1 MAVEAKCLDNG
12 VVRFALKNT
21 GQGNMADSLQ
31 LRIFLDAQLA
41 LSYQFKLIKG
51 DSLILRVPV
60 NGRTVRLE
68 ADQNSYHPVKKMAHA
83 TLEGCG
89 VNAEGKV
96 SIGYV
101 NLFPTDDAQ
110 TEVSIDCQ
118 PIIDSFDPNDK
129 GVTPEGLTEE
139 KFTPTNTDLHYLIR
153 FQNTGTDVA
162 YRVVV
167 VDTLST
173 KLDLATFQMGAASHN
188 YKLSVSGKGRPILTW
203 TFNNINLPDSTTD
216 QLGSN
221 GFLSFSIKPK
231 AELPE
236 KEKIE
241 NFADIFFDYNEP
253 VRTNTVINRIYDMP
267 YLLSGLQLNPENII
281 TIPELKSFSPLE
293 GRFGTKVTLHGKNFA
308 STTKHNIVRFNG
320 MLTPVIQANT
330 ESITVEVPVGATTG
344 KISIQTPD
352 GLKQST
358 TDFIIFQ
365 LPVITD
371 FSPKEIKATEKTI
384 LTITGKHFSTD
395 PTKDTVTI
403 DGLVV
408 KILSATDTKLI
419 VEIPEQARS
428 GKLWLAALGGSTYS
442 SQELIVWHSPLI
454 SIISTD
460 TAKVGSILKIT
471 GENFASSSERNIV
484 KFGENLGLIK
494 GASPLELQVQIP
506 VGAQTSYVRIE
517 TPGGMALSKHL
528 LVIIPQPLITDFT
541 PKQGPISTKV
551 TIHGKHFNAFS
562 TQDMVYVNNVLAT
575 ISYQTDTTLLISIPK
590 DAQSGKISVF
600 GLGGHSISTD
610 DFVVEKLSLQE
621 SVSVYPNP
629 SNGTFLI
636 DFSKA
641 TFYANTV
648 KLYNA
653 LGLLV
658 YEKSFASPHPDNISL
673 ELSSYVKGM
682 YLMTLNTESG
692 TIIKKVVLN

>member
-1 MAVEAKCLDNG
+1 
-12 VVRFALKNT
+12 
-21 GQGNMADSLQ
+21 
-31 LRIFLDAQLA
+31 
-41 LSYQFKLIKG
+41 
-51 DSLILRVPV
+51 
-60 NGRTVRLE
+60 
-68 ADQNSYHPVKKMAHA
+68 
-83 TLEGCG
+83 
-89 VNAEGKV
+89 
-96 SIGYV
+96 V

-173 KLDLATFQMGAASHN
+173 NLDLATLQMGAASHN
-188 YKLSVSGKGRPILTW
+188 YKLSVSGKVNPILTF
-203 TFNNINLPDSTTD
+203 TFNNINLPDSTSD

-231 AELPE
+231 AELAE

-253 VRTNTVINRIYDMP
+253 VRTNIVINRIYDMP
-267 YLLSGLQLNPENII
+267 YLPSALQLNPENII
-281 TIPELKSFSPLE
+281 TTPELNSFFPLE
-293 GRFGTKVTLHGKNFA
+293 GKFGTLVTIHGKNFA
-308 STTKHNIVRFNG
+308 SATNQNIVRFNDI
-320 MLTPVIQANT
+320 LTPVLHADAQ
-330 ESITVEVPVGATTG
+330 SITVIVPVGATTG

-352 GLKQST
+352 GLKQSA
-358 TDFIIFQ
+358 TDFIVFQ
-365 LPVITD
+365 PPLITD

-384 LTITGKHFSTD
+384 ITLTGKHFATD
-395 PTKDTVTI
+395 LTKDTVTF
-403 DGLVV
+403 DGSVV
-408 KILSATDTKLI
+408 KILSATDIRLT

-428 GKLWLAALGGSTYS
+428 GRLWLATLGGSTYS
-442 SQELIVWHSPLI
+442 SQELIVWYPPLI
-454 SIISTD
+454 SSLGTD
-460 TAKVGSILKIT
+460 TAKVGSIIKIT
-471 GENFASSSERNIV
+471 GQNFASSSDRNIV
-484 KFGENLGLIK
+484 KFGKALGLVK
-494 GASPLELQVQIP
+494 GASPSELHVEVPI
-506 VGAQTSYVRIE
+506 GAQTSFVSVE
-517 TPGGMALSKHL
+517 TPGGMAISNPS

-551 TIHGKHFNAFS
+551 TIHGKNFNAFS
-562 TQDMVYVNNVLAT
+562 TQDTVYVNNT
-575 ISYQTDTTLLISIPK
+575 ISTIHHQTDTTLLISIPK
-590 DAQSGKISVF
+590 GAQSGKISVF
-600 GLGGHSISTD
+600 GLGGHSFSMD
-610 DFVVEKLSLQE
+610 EFVVEKLSLQE
-621 SVSVYPNP
+621 SVSIYPNP

-641 TFYANTV
+641 AFYANTI

-658 YEKSFASPHPDNISL
+658 YEKSFASPHPDKISL

-682 YLMTLNTESG
+682 YLMTISTESG
-692 TIIKKVVLN
+692 TIIKKIVLN